1 LTTCAPAATGSC
13 SASNL
18 ATYDIRTTLD
28 EPITRRIFMLY
39 WRTVSPFVKAIMRAT
54 LRTAAKQARS

>member
-1 LTTCAPAATGSC
+1 MRPYGRGGS
-13 SASNL
+13 L

-28 EPITRRIFMLY
+28 DPITRRIFMLY

-54 LRTAAKQARS
+54 LRAAAKQAHETS